1 MMRTP
6 TLREVDV
13 LSGALLAA
21 LGLFVAFQGLGL
33 GFYDAD
39 VPGPGFFPTVLAV
52 LLTIAGLTLV
62 VTRLRAHT
70 EKPAT
75 VYAATDNATEAAAEA
90 VTESPDEEAATRAE
104 RPYVRP
110 LALWAVIFVASLLVG
125 LVGFPIA
132 MLGLTAVVLFG
143 IERRRGIGAVVTTLA
158 IPLLAWLLFAVL
170 LQVPL
175 PTGPFGI

>member
-6 TLREVDV
+6 TLREADV
-13 LSGALLAA
+13 LSGALLTA
-21 LGLFVAFQGLGL
+21 LGLFVTFQALGL

-52 LLTIAGLTLV
+52 LLTVTGLILV
-62 VTRLRAHT
+62 VTRLRA
-70 EKPAT
+70 PA
-75 VYAATDNATEAAAEA
+75 ERPAEERPSE
-90 VTESPDEEAATRAE
+90 ESPAEEGARAE

-125 LVGFPIA
+125 LIGFPIA
-132 MLGLTAVVLFG
+132 MLGLTAAVLFG